1 MNQAGR
7 LFLAA
12 SLALPAA
19 LLAQTNAYPPSEVTT
34 QNTTLLVN
42 IDHRPATSL
51 DGEWHT
57 IVDPYGNGVYD
68 FHHHVK
74 ARGYFMDAKP
84 KPGDEYDF
92 SASPTLKVPG
102 DWNTQRPDLFYYEGP
117 VWYEKDFEHTEKPGT
132 RTFIHFGAANYRSFV
147 WVNTHKV
154 CEHEGGFTPFDCDI
168 TGVVHDGHNFVVV
181 VVDNTRI
188 PDGVPTLQTD
198 WWNYGGLHR
207 DVSIV
212 NVPEQFIDDYDLH
225 LVRTAD
231 EASTNRTIE
240 GYVHVEGAAAGTPV
254 TVSIPELNASVKATT
269 DANSRAAIMLP
280 IKSLTLWS
288 PDTPKLYKVEL
299 TAGSGATEDKL
310 EDDMGF
316 RTVEAR
322 GTEILLN
329 GKPIFLRGVSIH
341 AEAPYRTGRAYS
353 EKDVDTLLGWCKEL
367 GCNFARLAHYPHDQR
382 MTRAAD
388 RMGILIWSEIPDYW
402 ALQFDNPVV
411 LEKSKQQMGEMIRR
425 DRDKASVILWSVA
438 NETPNTEVRTK
449 YLTTMANYARQLDPT
464 RLVTA
469 ALLVRTVKSPSG
481 PVKVV
486 DDPLGAALDVIGTNE
501 YIGWYDGPIDS
512 IDKTTWDIHYQK
524 PLIMSEWGGGARFGL
539 HAKPGEKP
547 TPWTEEYQAE
557 IYRHQIPMLNRIPQL
572 RGTTPWVLMDF
583 RSPMRTL
590 PGKEDNFNRKGLISD
605 QGQKKEAFFILQK
618 AYKDKTLGKA
628 E

>member
-1 MNQAGR
+1 MNQTAR
-7 LFLAA
+7 LVLAA
-12 SLALPAA
+12 FLALPAT

-34 QNTTLLVN
+34 QNTTLLVD

-74 ARGYFMDAKP
+74 SRGYFMDAKP
-84 KPGDEYDF
+84 RPGDEYDF
-92 SASPTLKVPG
+92 ATSPTLKVPG

-117 VWYEKDFEHTEKPGT
+117 IWYQKDFEHTAKPGT

-168 TGVVHDGHNFVVV
+168 TSVVHDGLNFVVA
-181 VVDNTRI
+181 VVDNSRI

-212 NVPEQFIDDYDLH
+212 DVPQQFIDDYDLH

-231 EASTNRTIE
+231 EVATNRTVE
-240 GYVHVEGAAAGTPV
+240 GYVHVEGAPAGTPV
-254 TVSIPELNASVKATT
+254 TVTIPELHATAQATT
-269 DANSRAAIMLP
+269 DANSRAAITLP
-280 IKSLTLWS
+280 IKSLMLWS

-299 TAGSGATEDKL
+299 TAGSGAAEDKL

-316 RTVEAR
+316 RTIEAR

-329 GKPIFLRGVSIH
+329 GKPIFLRGVSVH
-341 AEAPYRTGRAYS
+341 AEAPYRTGRAHS
-353 EKDVDTLLGWCKEL
+353 QQDIDTLLGWCKEL

-382 MTRAAD
+382 MTRTAD
-388 RMGILIWSEIPDYW
+388 RLGILIWSEIPDYW

-411 LEKSKQQMGEMIRR
+411 LEKSKQQMAEMVRR

-449 YLTTMANYARQLDPT
+449 YLTTMADYTRQLDPT

-469 ALLVRTVKSPSG
+469 ALLVRTEKTPTG

-524 PLIMSEWGGGARFGL
+524 PLIMSEWGGGARFGH

-547 TPWTEEYQAE
+547 TQWTEEYQAE
-557 IYRHQIPMLNRIPQL
+557 IYRHQIPMLNKIPQL
-572 RGTTPWVLMDF
+572 RGTTPWCLMDF
-583 RSPMRTL
+583 RSPLRTL
-590 PGKEDNFNRKGLISD
+590 PGLEDNFNRKGLVSD
-605 QGQKKEAFFILQK
+605 QGQKKEAFYILQK
-618 AYKDKTLGKA
+618 AYKTRSLGKA